1 MREGVADGDGVL
13 FTRRKGII
21 SGNEGKSTGCRLHV
35 VHNTHTVRAK
45 RLQEKRRQV
54 KPATATNHSARITSA
69 AVSSQIYA
77 TRFVDRPQCGADGSC
92 ESTTGHV
99 RPESAP

>member
-21 SGNEGKSTGCRLHV
+21 SGNEGKSTGYRLHV

-54 KPATATNHSARITSA
+54 KPATATNHSAHFTFAGCSA

-92 ESTTGHV
+92 ESAAGHV
-99 RPESAP
+99 